1 MKTTLYNLTKKDC
14 ITLTDNYNTNELA
27 LLLYNKG
34 KAKNLDSGIKKAI
47 KIKKFANSLVD

>member
-14 ITLTDNYNTNELA
+14 ITLTNSYNTNELA

-47 KIKKFANSLVD
+47 KIKKFANSLVE